1 MMEQWLHQF
10 LGLYQK
16 ELSGA
21 ARRHGPGGAGE
32 YRLLLSYGHGRRD
45 YGVMSVYCL
54 LLEYFGGRQ
63 RPWMAMLSLSHGLRV
78 ECQGHGM

>member
-1 MMEQWLHQF
+1 MVEQWLHRF
-10 LGLYQK
+10 PELYQK

-21 ARRHGPGGAGE
+21 ARRHGPGGRGE

-54 LLEYFGGRQ
+54 LLEYFGLSE
-63 RPWMAMLSLSHGLRV
+63 LSLY
-78 ECQGHGM
+78 